1 MIIEK
6 YHITN
11 VMEHIVEEITNE
23 MFAMPNID
31 MCICDRCRA
40 DVIALALNHL
50 HPKYVVTEKGR
61 LYSELQNYT
70 FQTRAEVLTEVLKA
84 MEKVKEHPSHPKEES
99 IYRNEENID
108 LDELEKHFENISNN
122 KKNK

>member
-6 YHITN
+6 YHIFN
-11 VMEHIVEEITNE
+11 VLEHLVEDITNE
-23 MFAMPNID
+23 MFSMPNVD

-61 LYSELQNYT
+61 IFSELETYT
-70 FQTRAEVLTEVLKA
+70 FQIRAEVLSEVLKA
-84 MEKVKEHPSHPKEES
+84 MEKVKERPSHPKEES
-99 IYRNEENID
+99 IYKEKLID
-108 LDELEKHFENISNN
+108 LDKLEEHFNN
-122 KKNK
+122 LQKKND